1 MYFLE
6 IDLRINTT
14 INFKDFKYALEKY
27 ELDFDWKSGFNKFWD
42 TKNDFGRIFETYEI
56 KENLRARL
64 PLKIVSFNGKSLF
77 NGDIEKFISELKL
90 FSKYFVGKWVGYF
103 DYEDFRYFGNNFER
117 ENVEY

>member
-27 ELDFDWKSGFNKFWD
+27 EFWD

-56 KENLRARL
+56 KENLGGRL

-90 FSKYFVGKWVGYF
+90 FSKYFGGKWVGYF